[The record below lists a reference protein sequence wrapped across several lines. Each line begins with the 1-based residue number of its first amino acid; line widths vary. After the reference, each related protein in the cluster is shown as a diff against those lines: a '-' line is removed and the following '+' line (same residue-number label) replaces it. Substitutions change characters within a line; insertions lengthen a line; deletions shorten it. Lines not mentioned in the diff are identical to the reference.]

1 MIIKESQFKF
11 AALKNIMSTDQKL
24 ILVISFFIAVII
36 VMFISDLT
44 EVINI

>member
-1 MIIKESQFKF
+1 M
-11 AALKNIMSTDQKL
+11 MSTDQKL
-24 ILVISFFIAVII
+24 ILVISFFIALII

>member
-1 MIIKESQFKF
+1 M
-11 AALKNIMSTDQKL
+11 MSTDQKL

-44 EVINI
+44 EAINI

>member
-1 MIIKESQFKF
+1 M
-11 AALKNIMSTDQKL
+11 MSTDQKL
-24 ILVISFFIAVII
+24 MLIISFFIAVII